1 MKKITV
7 LLLAVLATNTLSA
20 QILDSLRVGAKSINY
35 EVIAASGYEDFAAAP
50 YGD

>member
-20 QILDSLRVGAKSINY
+20 QILDSLRAVLKVSTMR
-35 EVIAASGYEDFAAAP
+35 
-50 YGD
+50 